1 MPDSTVSA
9 IDPAPV
15 ECAAIAIY
23 VTAMITQLH
32 ADIDTRVSRIR
43 EQTPDWPCAKGCDT
57 CCRQLADVPQ
67 LSSEEWRLLKAGLA
81 TLPAEQLAEIRRRIA
96 ELPIERPH
104 RVTCPMLDP
113 ATGACPVYA
122 HRPVA
127 CRTYGFY
134 VQRDKGLYCAD
145 IESRVVEGRL
155 AEVVWGNHEVIDLQ
169 LANLGAKRSLTAWF
183 NEGALEETSHPC

>member
-1 MPDSTVSA
+1 
-9 IDPAPV
+9 
-15 ECAAIAIY
+15 
-23 VTAMITQLH
+23 MISLTLLH

-57 CCRQLADVPQ
+57 CCRQLAEVPQ
-67 LSSEEWRLLKAGLA
+67 LSSEEWKLLKAGLA

-96 ELPIERPH
+96 ELPVDRPH

-122 HRPVA
+122 QRPVA
-127 CRTYGFY
+127 CRSYGFY

-145 IESRVVEGRL
+145 IESRVAEGRL
-155 AEVVWGNHEVIDLQ
+155 AEVVWGNHEIIDQQ
-169 LANLGAKRSLTAWF
+169 LASLGETRSLSDWF
-183 NEGALEETSHPC
+183 SDAAIEEAIDNPLLLRV